1 MRKSEKQLFCFWS
14 KKKFFSKGT
23 LNLQVPVTLSYFII
37 CTVHQHF
44 KLYCSYVINQDN
56 IIPAVIKN
64 RCRQDTGIHHYST
77 CKVKHNLTYSSKN
90 WVFFSSSGIAPSR
103 PIEVDNDSLSPN
115 HNSGHKL
122 KGQGHEIFDLKKK
135 SSRTSYEKAKT
146 ALRNFSFSRRSSRKT
161 YVRVVR
167 DNDYADIDRYFEDI
181 SLNLNEWVC

>member
-1 MRKSEKQLFCFWS
+1 M
-14 KKKFFSKGT
+14 GT

-44 KLYCSYVINQDN
+44 KLYCSYVINQYN

-64 RCRQDTGIHHYST
+64 RCCQDTGIHHYST

-122 KGQGHEIFDLKKK
+122 KGHCDKRHKRHAIMRVL
-135 SSRTSYEKAKT
+135 
-146 ALRNFSFSRRSSRKT
+146 AL
-161 YVRVVR
+161 
-167 DNDYADIDRYFEDI
+167 
-181 SLNLNEWVC
+181 

>member
-1 MRKSEKQLFCFWS
+1 M
-14 KKKFFSKGT
+14 GT

-44 KLYCSYVINQDN
+44 KLYCSYVINQYN

-122 KGQGHEIFDLKKK
+122 KGHEIFDLKINHLGRCMKRLK
-135 SSRTSYEKAKT
+135 QLCGIFRFREDLHEKRMSA
-146 ALRNFSFSRRSSRKT
+146 
-161 YVRVVR
+161 
-167 DNDYADIDRYFEDI
+167 
-181 SLNLNEWVC
+181 